1 MGIENGRVYEL
12 YECAEIMNANMYVVE
27 DFYTELVED
36 EAPNV
41 WYFLAAFVIV
51 LSGICVIMVLV
62 RKKKKKGV

>member
-1 MGIENGRVYEL
+1 MVVHNFASLFVFL
-12 YECAEIMNANMYVVE
+12 CAK
-27 DFYTELVED
+27 FYAELVED

-51 LSGICVIMVLV
+51 LSGISVVIVIV